1 MGIVRE
7 RLFLAGKDEAGRR
20 SEGEMDAE
28 FDRFHSKADRL
39 SFSVALPSA
48 GISNTVLGKLG
59 RSGRTRLESVV
70 VDSHWHASRVT
81 VCAAEIP

>member
-28 FDRFHSKADRL
+28 FDRFHSKADRF

-48 GISNTVLGKLG
+48 GISDAVLGKLG
-59 RSGRTRLESVV
+59 RSGQIRLEYLA
-70 VDSHWHASRVT
+70 VD
-81 VCAAEIP
+81 